1 MKDNQSSA
9 GPLSANTSL
18 MRPLAIEV
26 FDHAI
31 GLWPSRLD
39 QAKFDAMCLT
49 LHIEGMAATGQV
61 RAKRS
66 VKDLS
71 LSVSAVCTLN
81 SAFSTTRFMNARAS
95 ILGGLAA
102 TDLGTLSESPG
113 TGSVSAA
120 HRPSGA
126 GV

>member
-18 MRPLAIEV
+18 MRPLTIEV

-49 LHIEGMAATGQV
+49 LHIEGMAATGHSFIGPSEAISEGFVIIGQ
-61 RAKRS
+61 
-66 VKDLS
+66 
-71 LSVSAVCTLN
+71 C
-81 SAFSTTRFMNARAS
+81 
-95 ILGGLAA
+95 GLH
-102 TDLGTLSESPG
+102 LE
-113 TGSVSAA
+113 
-120 HRPSGA
+120 
-126 GV
+126 